1 MPLIEDDHCL
11 KSISA
16 ILNRRLQL
24 KNPKTEIFA
33 QYFSM
38 QCESWT
44 ISLPLKFLLFPNGD
58 VVLRGVK
65 TSESNFEKEQ

>member
-1 MPLIEDDHCL
+1 MITVWKVFQPSWTVDY
-11 KSISA
+11 
-16 ILNRRLQL
+16 NYL

>member
-1 MPLIEDDHCL
+1 MITVRKVFQPSWTVFDY
-11 KSISA
+11 
-16 ILNRRLQL
+16 NYL